1 MQFPNSNIFVLSND
15 KLFRE
20 QRDKNNNSNLTS

>member
-20 QRDKNNNSNLTS
+20 QRDRGTTILI